1 MLECFVS
8 DTKAKVKWFKNGQ
21 PVEVSV
27 KTIIKYT
34 ILVKIHNTT
43 LHNITQTVLAK
54 IFINIFSQ
62 TKPSIC
68 ISWHAFLTRR
78 SVYCEFIF

>member
-1 MLECFVS
+1 VYIIFFHLLAITEKPPEYTFTQKLKPKSGIQRKKEGMLECFVS

-43 LHNITQTVLAK
+43 
-54 IFINIFSQ
+54 
-62 TKPSIC
+62 
-68 ISWHAFLTRR
+68 
-78 SVYCEFIF
+78 